1 MGTGSEIGPYEEK
14 SMFREVDAEYED
26 LSTLSVVGSAVF
38 DGQEA
43 RSPSCLPL
51 RLRSYGCECELVK
64 LTSSTTYRTATW
76 RKFLEAEIEKAAH
89 GTEKRLAVKSRADQR
104 QL

>member
-43 RSPSCLPL
+43 RSPSCLP
-51 RLRSYGCECELVK
+51 SACA
-64 LTSSTTYRTATW
+64 ATDVNASW
-76 RKFLEAEIEKAAH
+76 LN
-89 GTEKRLAVKSRADQR
+89 
-104 QL
+104 